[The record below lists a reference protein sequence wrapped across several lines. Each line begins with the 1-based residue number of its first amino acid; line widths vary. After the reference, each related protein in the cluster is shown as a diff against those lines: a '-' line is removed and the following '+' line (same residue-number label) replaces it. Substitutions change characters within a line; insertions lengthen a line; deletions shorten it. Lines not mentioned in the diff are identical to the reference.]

1 MQPSN
6 RGPLRKEEG
15 RGRYEGEMKAV
26 VHAYAEVMK
35 LIRHLPPR
43 TRSYYSQFARENFV
57 TYSQEQDPSVIRS
70 LLLRAHHHSCWVLRK
85 VIRLGPIKHTNLTPS
100 FFFSLFL
107 LPVCHRFFSFPPFS
121 FIFSRRH
128 SLSVGWMRG
137 NWIPVP
143 LCLCCPISW
152 QISGL

>member
-1 MQPSN
+1 
-6 RGPLRKEEG
+6 
-15 RGRYEGEMKAV
+15 MKAV

-57 TYSQEQDPSVIRS
+57 TYSQEKDPSVIRS

-100 FFFSLFL
+100 RFFSLFL
-107 LPVCHRFFSFPPFS
+107 AFSASCLSLIFFVSAFLFPS
-121 FIFSRRH
+121 
-128 SLSVGWMRG
+128 SVGATLYLQVECEGIDSSTALFVLPDQLTDFW
-137 NWIPVP
+137 P
-143 LCLCCPISW
+143 LEKLCSEIRSVK
-152 QISGL
+152 

>member
-1 MQPSN
+1 
-6 RGPLRKEEG
+6 
-15 RGRYEGEMKAV
+15 MKAV

-43 TRSYYSQFARENFV
+43 TRSYYSQFARENFF

-100 FFFSLFL
+100 RFFSLFL
-107 LPVCHRFFSFPPFS
+107 LPVCQRYFSFPPFS
-121 FIFSRRH
+121 FVFSRCH
-128 SLSVGWMRG
+128 SLICRL
-137 NWIPVP
+137 NARELIPVP
-143 LCLCCPISW
+143 PCLCCPIS
-152 QISGL
+152 

>member
-1 MQPSN
+1 
-6 RGPLRKEEG
+6 
-15 RGRYEGEMKAV
+15 MKAV

-85 VIRLGPIKHTNLTPS
+85 YGMDEAVAHKLRRICAEEPIQSNT
-100 FFFSLFL
+100 
-107 LPVCHRFFSFPPFS
+107 
-121 FIFSRRH
+121 
-128 SLSVGWMRG
+128 
-137 NWIPVP
+137 
-143 LCLCCPISW
+143 
-152 QISGL
+152 